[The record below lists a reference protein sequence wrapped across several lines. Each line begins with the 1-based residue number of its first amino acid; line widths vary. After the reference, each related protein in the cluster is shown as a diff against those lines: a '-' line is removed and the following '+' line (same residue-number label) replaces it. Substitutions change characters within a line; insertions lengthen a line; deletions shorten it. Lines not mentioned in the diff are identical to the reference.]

1 MPHPQMPT
9 RALPNV
15 VSSAGKEEPENC
27 RGAHQRRS
35 CPMGCKSSKLA
46 ELREAREELAQ
57 ANAKV
62 KELEAAQRARASEF
76 VSKRKSRGG
85 GQPNLASSRGSST
98 ADSSSSSKTD
108 SLSQAMA
115 ELDNGERSPR
125 NKLLAANL
133 ADSTGGKMAPTEVV
147 VVLNKP
153 TVNTKLAR
161 WPGPLRSPVV
171 SVLTILAVLSCA
183 GLHH

>member
-1 MPHPQMPT
+1 
-9 RALPNV
+9 
-15 VSSAGKEEPENC
+15 
-27 RGAHQRRS
+27 
-35 CPMGCKSSKLA
+35 MGCKSSKLA

-98 ADSSSSSKTD
+98 ADSLLEATRARSSSPLASSSSSSKTD

-133 ADSTGGKMAPTEVV
+133 ADRTGGKMAPTEVV